1 MQFVNH
7 MMAVLKDLRP
17 TLFTVKT
24 QATFKYN
31 LMCVVPFSN
40 RWENPQF
47 YAIYHFVS
55 HNARLASPEILPG
68 RARAVCVLP
77 AKLGKMKS

>member
-1 MQFVNH
+1 
-7 MMAVLKDLRP
+7 
-17 TLFTVKT
+17 
-24 QATFKYN
+24 
-31 LMCVVPFSN
+31 MCVVPFSN